1 MDKRELRAPKKKCF
15 RLEYATVQNVLEEL
29 TQEELGEYF
38 RAVSEY
44 ELYGVEPESFSDR
57 TVRALFH
64 TTARELDYQLDKHHA
79 RQEQGAINQKQGG
92 KEEKCTQL
100 REVLT
105 EDEMKMLG
113 SKYECLD
120 MLLSEIQTQLDANN
134 TVLKYPKGYVEKYAK
149 DSDWNKRIEAE
160 ISEVSGVYI

>member
-1 MDKRELRAPKKKCF
+1 MDRRELRAPKKKCF

-79 RQEQGAINQKQGG
+79 RQEQGAINQQGG

-105 EDEMKMLG
+105 EDEMKTLG

-134 TVLKYPKGYVEKYAK
+134 TVLKYPKRYVEKYAK

-160 ISEVSGVYI
+160 ISEVSGVFI